1 MEARHSPVYIR
12 KIHPISYGNILG
24 PLPLNRTLFGTL
36 FDFFFEAAPDFLA
49 ARILMG
55 FPFTIDIKSPL
66 MLPNAM
72 SLRFEMSFCSVLR
85 PMPVPVRER
94 LEIHSL
100 VSSRSTCPFAEGYA
114 KCSTRFSTGELAYG
128 GGELVSQRPRPLT
141 PRGIFGGHIRS
152 VYSDLVWCSTNG
164 ERAD

>member
-12 KIHPISYGNILG
+12 KIHPISCGNILG
-24 PLPLNRTLFGTL
+24 PLPLNRTL